1 MEEVCTSNCHVIS
14 QLIYLDIIII
24 IIIIIRAI
32 VFIRLLWTRVVILPF
47 FLDFVILP
55 SPFLMVKGL
64 SRFLIQTLES

>member
-24 IIIIIRAI
+24 IRAI
-32 VFIRLLWTRVVILPF
+32 VFIRLLWTRVLILPF

>member
-14 QLIYLDIIII
+14 QLIYLD

>member
-1 MEEVCTSNCHVIS
+1 MEEVCTSSCHVIS
-14 QLIYLDIIII
+14 QLIYLD
-24 IIIIIRAI
+24 IIIIRAI

>member
-14 QLIYLDIIII
+14 QLIYLDII

-64 SRFLIQTLES
+64 SRFQIQTLES